1 MFQLIGSLLAFFAI
15 AAALASLPV
24 AGALFALATF
34 LWVVIANPNRRTNVA
49 DGGASWSA
57 IYERT
62 SR

>member
-24 AGALFALATF
+24 AGAVFALATF
-34 LWVVIANPNRRTNVA
+34 LWVMIANPNRRANVA
-49 DGGASWSA
+49 DGGASWGA

-62 SR
+62 NR